1 MAGPLMLSAISLTSV
16 FLGTVAAV
24 FAEGM
29 RDYRDALE
37 ITAGCLLVGGLLLLG
52 SSLPVLI

>member
-1 MAGPLMLSAISLTSV
+1 MLSAISLTSV
-16 FLGTVAAV
+16 LLGTSAAV
-24 FAEGM
+24 IAEG
-29 RDYRDALE
+29 RPDYREALE

>member
-1 MAGPLMLSAISLTSV
+1 MLSAISLTSV